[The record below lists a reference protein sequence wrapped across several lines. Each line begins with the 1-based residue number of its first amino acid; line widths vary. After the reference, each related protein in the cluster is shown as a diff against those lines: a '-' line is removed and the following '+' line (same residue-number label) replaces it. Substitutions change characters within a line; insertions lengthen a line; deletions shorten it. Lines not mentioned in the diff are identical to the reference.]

1 MIEGY
6 VDSVVPSFSDDEER
20 PESRSVSRL
29 RFDGERS
36 KVNTVVLAA
45 KPSSAT
51 IRHFACNS
59 THMGDIYMNERIVG
73 RSFTLGQTGFAC
85 LDMELAVDL
94 GEIFASFDRVIVLA
108 SRQGPQSQVRFI
120 STDPTVKLN
129 EIEYLDTPLSGMAA
143 RLFTESA
150 MLRRQCV
157 VLLYEH
163 RPIRAELHGVIE
175 LYSAL
180 AQLVPLPV
188 KQEECVM
195 KSFKKLVPINSRVPL
210 YS

>member
-6 VDSVVPSFSDDEER
+6 VDSVVPSFSDDEENH
-20 PESRSVSRL
+20 ESRSLIRL

-36 KVNTVVLAA
+36 KVNAVVLAA

-51 IRHFACNS
+51 ILHFACNS

-73 RSFTLGQTGFAC
+73 RSFTLGQTGFVC

-94 GEIFASFDRVIVLA
+94 GEIFTSYNRVIVLA
-108 SRQGPQSQVRFI
+108 SKQGQQSQVRFI
-120 STDPTVKLN
+120 STDPTIKLD
-129 EIEYLDTPLSGMAA
+129 EIECLDSPLTGMAA

-150 MLRRQCV
+150 MLGHKCV
-157 VLLYEH
+157 VLVYEH
-163 RPIRAELHGVIE
+163 KPIRAELHGVIE

-188 KQEECVM
+188 KQEESVM
-195 KSFKKLVPINSRVPL
+195 KCFKKLAPINSRVPL